1 MRVCVDLDRTLCA
14 GYPYEDAQP
23 MLGAKEFLDKLR
35 DDGHTVIIH
44 TARGMG
50 RSHGSVSKAIA
61 LVGALTFSQLAE
73 WGFEYDELLFGKPA
87 ADCYVDDKAIRLVSY
102 AQVLEDMQT
111 LNDGLTKG
119 G

>member
-1 MRVCVDLDRTLCA
+1 MRVCIDLDKTLCT
-14 GYPYEDAQP
+14 GHPYKDAVP
-23 MLGAKEFLDKLR
+23 MLEAKEFLSKLR
-35 DDGHTVIIH
+35 ADGHTIIIH

-61 LVGALTFSQLAE
+61 LVGAITFSQLAE

-87 ADCYVDDKAIRLVSY
+87 ADCYIDDKAILLVSY

-111 LNDGLTKG
+111 LNRSSLKG